1 MPIASSLA
9 VIWRPTPQ
17 TSPTTILANSWTS
30 AGSDITVKS
39 QTPSA
44 PACDFLAQW
53 LASLA
58 KVLLVPKPTHTGKLV
73 HSAMRCRMAWPR
85 ALRLR

>member
-58 KVLLVPKPTHTGKLV
+58 KVLLVPIPTQTASPSQ
-73 HSAMRCRMAWPR
+73 SATRWRISAP
-85 ALRLR
+85 